1 MYSSSKILEKM
12 SSLIDSECTMLENA
26 ELDSGVNCS
35 FEDDHCY
42 RFYQVH
48 RSD

>member
-1 MYSSSKILEKM
+1 
-12 SSLIDSECTMLENA
+12 MLENA

-35 FEDDHCY
+35 VEGDHCY
-42 RFYQVH
+42 GLDQVR